1 MKRDKFRGN
10 PEHKRN
16 EFYFSEINAFDFE
29 AIEIDVPIRAYIP
42 LFDPLGP
49 YLFYP

>member
-1 MKRDKFRGN
+1 MIDVDFT
-10 PEHKRN
+10 
-16 EFYFSEINAFDFE
+16 EINAFDFE
-29 AIEIDVPIRAYIP
+29 AIEIDVPIRTYIP